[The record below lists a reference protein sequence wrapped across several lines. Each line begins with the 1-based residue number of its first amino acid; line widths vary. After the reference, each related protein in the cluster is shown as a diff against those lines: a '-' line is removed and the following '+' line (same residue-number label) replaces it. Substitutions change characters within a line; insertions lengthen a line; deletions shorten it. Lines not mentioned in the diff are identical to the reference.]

1 MVVVIVVMV
10 VVMPRQQAATLV
22 LPKRPRG
29 APSPSGGRLLA
40 QASRPRALFLDIPV
54 CTQCPVHTMTRPTR
68 SAPTSSE
75 MTRMPAPRPPP
86 SACRGPCCLAF
97 LLQSQPRPALERGG
111 CKRPGVQTAVRP
123 PGVRQSQ
130 GGSGWADPGEVSG
143 VRGLL
148 VGSLSPLGRSG
159 VCWNPGLA
167 GDRLS
172 LCSQA
177 SPGAAW
183 GRTLAHG
190 ALIPSPVQCWAV
202 EPCEVSAG
210 AWLRLGSSQ
219 PAPRAARP
227 PEGEAERRRGGPTV
241 RGGAGGGGP
250 GAGPSRAGPGRLG
263 GAGPAG
269 GGGRVVRTTDRLLV
283 SGAQPSA
290 ASPAQGTRPGRAR
303 GKVTATVTWG
313 RPAGSRA
320 ASGTRECSGKSRAG
334 TGLKARGSGARAEV
348 RRLLVPSTSHS
359 PHQRPGCVRRG
370 APVSLGEGN
379 PFHCELAAWLP
390 GPSGRTRGRTEPNVS
405 PAPRGHATYTCGLIT
420 LPNPAAGS
428 PEPSACPLVTQRGAE
443 HTGGSSS
450 APRGSSSASPR
461 RRGRDWAAAAGP
473 PVSPRRP
480 ASPRPDPAGLPAR
493 AAGTSSPQCPGGH
506 PGARPGGGEPGEGGG
521 GGGGWVRL
529 HAECGGRTARR
540 ASVGAGAPRAPPGA
554 PGPLAEAAPSGAL

>member
-1 MVVVIVVMV
+1 M
-10 VVMPRQQAATLV
+10 
-22 LPKRPRG
+22 
-29 APSPSGGRLLA
+29 
-40 QASRPRALFLDIPV
+40 
-54 CTQCPVHTMTRPTR
+54 
-68 SAPTSSE
+68 
-75 MTRMPAPRPPP
+75 
-86 SACRGPCCLAF
+86 
-97 LLQSQPRPALERGG
+97 
-111 CKRPGVQTAVRP
+111 
-123 PGVRQSQ
+123 
-130 GGSGWADPGEVSG
+130 
-143 VRGLL
+143 
-148 VGSLSPLGRSG
+148 GSLSPLGRSG

-167 GDRLS
+167 GDSLS

-283 SGAQPSA
+283 SGAPPSA

-303 GKVTATVTWG
+303 DKVTATVTWG

-320 ASGTRECSGKSRAG
+320 ASGTRKCSGKSRAG
-334 TGLKARGSGARAEV
+334 TGLKACGSGARAGV
-348 RRLLVPSTSHS
+348 RRPLVPSTSHS
-359 PHQRPGCVRRG
+359 PHQRPGCVSRG
-370 APVSLGEGN
+370 APVLLGEGN

-428 PEPSACPLVTQRGAE
+428 PEPSTRPLVTQRGAE

-450 APRGSSSASPR
+450 APRGSSSAPPR
-461 RRGRDWAAAAGP
+461 RRRRDWAAAAGP

-506 PGARPGGGEPGEGGG
+506 PGARPGGGEPGDTGRAGGG
-521 GGGGWVRL
+521 VLGRGEGKTPWSREGQAPRWTPGWRGGGPWTR
-529 HAECGGRTARR
+529 GRG
-540 ASVGAGAPRAPPGA
+540 SSPGSGSQVLSAGARGQRRRGWSAALPHPAPSCPFGGAPQCVSTPSVEAARPGARLWARVPRAPLPAPPARSRRPPRAELCDVRRPAGRVTRGA
-554 PGPLAEAAPSGAL
+554 DPARGGGRAGTRSMEPRAGCRLPVRVEQVVNGALLVTVSCGERSFAGILLDCTKK